1 MKGGEAM
8 KCPAEMIGI
17 MHDVLDED
25 ATKEQKRLLF
35 EHIQTCSDCKQHY
48 EELKKTESF
57 LLSSPSMEAPDGFT
71 SKVMK
76 QLPQEKRT
84 VWIKRW
90 MKSHPLV
97 TAAILFLALMTG
109 SVYSSW
115 TSEDQ
120 LSALSGNLR
129 FDQETNT
136 VIVPEGEVIEG
147 DLTVKN
153 RNLEIEGEVKGDVL
167 VINGEQYMASAGQVT
182 GEIEEVDHILDWT
195 WYELKKLVYNLGDF
209 FTNEESK

>member
-1 MKGGEAM
+1 M
-8 KCPAEMIGI
+8 KCPEEIVQI
-17 MHDVLDED
+17 MHDVLDEE
-25 ATKEQKRLLF
+25 ATKEDQMKLK
-35 EHIQTCSDCKQHY
+35 EHMKTCADCKHHY

-57 LLSSPSMEAPDGFT
+57 LLSSPSLKAPDGFT
-71 SKVMK
+71 SKVMQ
-76 QLPQEKRT
+76 QLPQEKKR
-84 VWIKRW
+84 VGIKRW
-90 MKSHPLV
+90 MKSHPLM
-97 TAAILFLALMTG
+97 TAAVLFLVLMAG

-129 FDQETNT
+129 FDKESNT

-153 RNLEIEGEVKGDVL
+153 RNLEIEGKVEGDVL

-182 GEIEEVDHILDWT
+182 GEIEEVDHIMDWT
-195 WYELKKLVYNLGDF
+195 WYHLKNMVLDVGELFSSNKK
-209 FTNEESK
+209 

>member
-1 MKGGEAM
+1 M
-8 KCPAEMIGI
+8 KCPAEII
-17 MHDVLDED
+17 VLMHEVLDEE
-25 ATKEQKRLLF
+25 ATNEQRRELF
-35 EHIQTCSDCKQHY
+35 DHLQTCHDCKEHY

-57 LLSSPSMEAPDGFT
+57 LLSSPSMKAPDGFT
-71 SKVMK
+71 SKVME

-84 VWIKRW
+84 VWMKRW
-90 MKSHPLV
+90 MKSHPFV
-97 TAAILFLALMTG
+97 TAAILFLVLMAG

-129 FDQETNT
+129 FEQDTNT
-136 VIVPEGEVIEG
+136 VIVPEGEVVEG

-153 RNLEIEGEVKGDVL
+153 RNLEIEGQVKGDVL

-195 WYELKKLVYNLGDF
+195 WYQIKNLLKDVGNLF
-209 FTNEESK
+209 SSEEEKK

>member
-1 MKGGEAM
+1 M
-8 KCPAEMIGI
+8 KCPAEIVAI
-17 MHDVLDED
+17 MHDVLDEE
-25 ATKEQKRLLF
+25 ATDQQRKELF
-35 EHIQTCSDCKQHY
+35 DHLKTCHDCKEHY

-57 LLSSPSMEAPDGFT
+57 LLSSPSMKAPDGFT
-71 SKVMK
+71 SKVMQ

-84 VWIKRW
+84 VWMKRW
-90 MKSHPLV
+90 MKSHPFV
-97 TAAILFLALMTG
+97 TAAILFLVLMAG

-153 RNLEIEGEVKGDVL
+153 RNLEIEGQVKGDVL

-195 WYELKKLVYNLGDF
+195 WFQLKHLFQDIGSV
-209 FTNEESK
+209 FTNDEQK